1 MLIRIPPAVE
11 YAEQLLEGKDSFLVS
26 QMEELTEQDYIMLVS
41 LTCESKSNDFY
52 DIEFLPGRVKLGI
65 YDVPNMRIFRRVPKS
80 RKEHSA

>member
-1 MLIRIPPAVE
+1 MLIRIPPAAE

-52 DIEFLPGRVKLGI
+52 DIEFLPGRVKRGI